1 LILALDEF
9 FHFDVFQDA
18 ELGEVLLEDLKV
30 ADVLVIVFG
39 LEIDLTQLDFAWIKQ
54 IKHLTVMGACAQ
66 LLNFGDAGVEKI
78 IDPGEK
84 VTSREFNSIVGV
96 EADLIDHYDETF
108 EDFLLVG

>member
-1 LILALDEF
+1 
-9 FHFDVFQDA
+9 
-18 ELGEVLLEDLKV
+18 
-30 ADVLVIVFG
+30 
-39 LEIDLTQLDFAWIKQ
+39 
-54 IKHLTVMGACAQ
+54 MGACAQ